1 MKNIKKLAC
10 VLAIIS
16 LTGCVPTGLQD
27 ETVEKYKKQYEQF
40 EKKGPSVELSG
51 SSKNLKLPGSSKNSK
66 LPGSSKDSKPSKSS
80 KDSKPSESSKDS
92 NSNNSSKNTNKDS
105 SKNPKKSFFQKIKE
119 VLGFDSKSKQKL
131 NNSKKDTSKIKISKK
146 SKKENSKN
154 SSKNTS
160 NSKKKNVNSS
170 KKENADKSKH
180 DPYNVLVT
188 SSVEN
193 GEQQIVYSI
202 SNNGKRSVAVDAT
215 IHFYDEANKEIS
227 NCKDSFLCLDS
238 GESAVSFFKKED
250 VPDSFNDYKIK
261 LSIHE
266 VSVNSQKRN
275 VIYSQSEDDS
285 NASITG
291 RNESSTVLSSAVF
304 NIIYMMDSNPV
315 FCTTVTLSDIQPGAV
330 FSPTIPNIQEA
341 SSSDIEYNNCQ
352 IILKDAFSY

>member
-1 MKNIKKLAC
+1 MKKIKKLAC

-27 ETVEKYKKQYEQF
+27 KTAEKYRKQYEQF
-40 EKKGPSVELSG
+40 EKKGPSAKLDGSFKSSNLDDSSKSPNLDG
-51 SSKNLKLPGSSKNSK
+51 SSQGSKST
-66 LPGSSKDSKPSKSS
+66 GSSKDSKPAGSSKGSNSMNSSKSS
-80 KDSKPSESSKDS
+80 KKSDGSPKKSNKIPKKSIFQKIQEALGFGSKSKQEPNKSKKDEEK
-92 NSNNSSKNTNKDS
+92 NTKKTSKNTN
-105 SKNPKKSFFQKIKE
+105 N
-119 VLGFDSKSKQKL
+119 
-131 NNSKKDTSKIKISKK
+131 
-146 SKKENSKN
+146 SKKENTNK
-154 SSKNTS
+154 TS
-160 NSKKKNVNSS
+160 
-170 KKENADKSKH
+170 H
-180 DPYNVLVT
+180 DPYKVLVT

-215 IHFYDEANKEIS
+215 IHFYDENNKEIS
-227 NCKDSFLCLDS
+227 SCTDSFLCLDS

-285 NASITG
+285 NASISG
-291 RNESSTVLSSAVF
+291 RNESSTVLSSTVF

-315 FCTTVTLSDIQPGAV
+315 FCTTVTLSDIQPSAD

-341 SSSDIEYNNCQ
+341 SGSDIEYNNCQ

>member
-1 MKNIKKLAC
+1 MKKIKKLAC

-27 ETVEKYKKQYEQF
+27 KTAEEYKKQYEQF
-40 EKKGPSVELSG
+40 EKKGPSAKLDGSFKSSNLDG
-51 SSKNLKLPGSSKNSK
+51 SSKSSNLDGSSKSSN
-66 LPGSSKDSKPSKSS
+66 LDGSSQDSKKSDSSSKKFNKTQKKSIFQKIKKALGFGSKSKQEPNKPK
-80 KDSKPSESSKDS
+80 KDEEKSIKKT
-92 NSNNSSKNTNKDS
+92 SKNTND
-105 SKNPKKSFFQKIKE
+105 
-119 VLGFDSKSKQKL
+119 
-131 NNSKKDTSKIKISKK
+131 
-146 SKKENSKN
+146 SKKENI
-154 SSKNTS
+154 SSL
-160 NSKKKNVNSS
+160 
-170 KKENADKSKH
+170 KKENTNKTNH
-180 DPYNVLVT
+180 DPYKVLVT

-215 IHFYDEANKEIS
+215 IHFYDENNKEIS
-227 NCKDSFLCLDS
+227 NCTDTFLCLDS
-238 GESAVSFFKKED
+238 GESAVSFFKKEN

-285 NASITG
+285 NASISG
-291 RNESSTVLSSAVF
+291 RNESSTVLSSTIF

-341 SSSDIEYNNCQ
+341 SGSDIEYNNCQ

>member
-1 MKNIKKLAC
+1 MKKIKKLAC

-16 LTGCVPTGLQD
+16 LTGCVPTGLQNKTA
-27 ETVEKYKKQYEQF
+27 EEYKKQYEQF
-40 EKKGPSVELSG
+40 EKKGPSAKLDG
-51 SSKNLKLPGSSKNSK
+51 SSKSSNLDGSSRGSN
-66 LPGSSKDSKPSKSS
+66 LDGSSQDSNLDSSS
-80 KDSKPSESSKDS
+80 KKF
-92 NSNNSSKNTNKDS
+92 NKTQ
-105 SKNPKKSFFQKIKE
+105 KKSIFQKIKE
-119 VLGFDSKSKQKL
+119 ALGFGSKSKQEPNKP
-131 NNSKKDTSKIKISKK
+131 KKDEEKSIKKTSKNTND
-146 SKKENSKN
+146 SKKEN
-154 SSKNTS
+154 TS
-160 NSKKKNVNSS
+160 SS
-170 KKENADKSKH
+170 KKENTNKTNH
-180 DPYNVLVT
+180 DPYKVLVT

-202 SNNGKRSVAVDAT
+202 SNNGKRSVAVDTT
-215 IHFYDEANKEIS
+215 IHFYDENNKEIS
-227 NCKDSFLCLDS
+227 SCTDSFLCLDS

-285 NASITG
+285 NASISG
-291 RNESSTVLSSAVF
+291 RNESSTVLSSTIF

-315 FCTTVTLSDIQPGAV
+315 FCTTVTLSDIQPGAD

-341 SSSDIEYNNCQ
+341 SGSDIEYNNCQ

>member
-1 MKNIKKLAC
+1 MKKIKKLAC

-27 ETVEKYKKQYEQF
+27 KTAEEYKKQYEQF
-40 EKKGPSVELSG
+40 EKKGPSA
-51 SSKNLKLPGSSKNSK
+51 KLDCS
-66 LPGSSKDSKPSKSS
+66 SKSS
-80 KDSKPSESSKDS
+80 NLDGSSQGSNLDGSSQDSNLDSSSK
-92 NSNNSSKNTNKDS
+92 KFNKT
-105 SKNPKKSFFQKIKE
+105 PKKSIFQKIKE
-119 VLGFDSKSKQKL
+119 ALGFGSESKQEPNK
-131 NNSKKDTSKIKISKK
+131 SKKDKEK
-146 SKKENSKN
+146 STKNTNDFKKEN
-154 SSKNTS
+154 TS
-160 NSKKKNVNSS
+160 SS
-170 KKENADKSKH
+170 KKENTNKTSH
-180 DPYNVLVT
+180 DPYKVLVT

-215 IHFYDEANKEIS
+215 IHFYDENNKEIS
-227 NCKDSFLCLDS
+227 SCTDSFLCLDS

-285 NASITG
+285 NASISG
-291 RNESSTVLSSAVF
+291 RNESSTVLSSTIF

-315 FCTTVTLSDIQPGAV
+315 FCTTVTLSDIQPGAD

-341 SSSDIEYNNCQ
+341 SGSDIEYNNCQ

>member
-1 MKNIKKLAC
+1 MKKIKKLAC

-16 LTGCVPTGLQD
+16 LTGCIPTGLQD
-27 ETVEKYKKQYEQF
+27 KTAEEYKKQYEQF
-40 EKKGPSVELSG
+40 EKKGPSAKLDG
-51 SSKNLKLPGSSKNSK
+51 SSKSSNLDGPSQDSNLDSSSKK
-66 LPGSSKDSKPSKSS
+66 F
-80 KDSKPSESSKDS
+80 
-92 NSNNSSKNTNKDS
+92 NKA
-105 SKNPKKSFFQKIKE
+105 PKKSIFQKIKE
-119 VLGFDSKSKQKL
+119 ALGFGSKSKQEPNKP
-131 NNSKKDTSKIKISKK
+131 KKDEEKSIKKTSKNTND
-146 SKKENSKN
+146 SKKEN
-154 SSKNTS
+154 TS
-160 NSKKKNVNSS
+160 SS
-170 KKENADKSKH
+170 KKENTNKTSH
-180 DPYNVLVT
+180 DPYKVLVT

-215 IHFYDEANKEIS
+215 IHFYDENNKEIS
-227 NCKDSFLCLDS
+227 SCTDSFLCLDS

-285 NASITG
+285 NASISG
-291 RNESSTVLSSAVF
+291 RNESSTVLSSTIF

-315 FCTTVTLSDIQPGAV
+315 FCTTVTLSDIQPGAD
-330 FSPTIPNIQEA
+330 FSQTIPNIQEA
-341 SSSDIEYNNCQ
+341 SGSDIEYNNCQ

>member
-1 MKNIKKLAC
+1 MKKIKKLAC

-16 LTGCVPTGLQD
+16 LTGCVPTGLQNKTA
-27 ETVEKYKKQYEQF
+27 EEYKKQYEQF
-40 EKKGPSVELSG
+40 EKKGPSAKLDG
-51 SSKNLKLPGSSKNSK
+51 SSKSSNLDGSSQGSNLDGPSQDSN
-66 LPGSSKDSKPSKSS
+66 LDSSSKKFNKTQKKSIFQKIKKALGFGSKSKQEPNKPK
-80 KDSKPSESSKDS
+80 KDEEKSIKKT
-92 NSNNSSKNTNKDS
+92 SKNTND
-105 SKNPKKSFFQKIKE
+105 
-119 VLGFDSKSKQKL
+119 
-131 NNSKKDTSKIKISKK
+131 
-146 SKKENSKN
+146 SKKEN
-154 SSKNTS
+154 TS
-160 NSKKKNVNSS
+160 SS
-170 KKENADKSKH
+170 KKENTNKTNH
-180 DPYNVLVT
+180 DPYKILVT

-215 IHFYDEANKEIS
+215 IHFYDENNKEIS
-227 NCKDSFLCLDS
+227 NCTDTFLCLDS
-238 GESAVSFFKKED
+238 GESAVSFFKKEN

-285 NASITG
+285 NASISG
-291 RNESSTVLSSAVF
+291 RNESSTVLSSTIF

-315 FCTTVTLSDIQPGAV
+315 FCTTVTLSDIQPGAD

-341 SSSDIEYNNCQ
+341 SGSDIEYNNCQ

>member
-1 MKNIKKLAC
+1 MKKIKKLAC

-27 ETVEKYKKQYEQF
+27 KTAEKYRKQYEQF
-40 EKKGPSVELSG
+40 EKKGPSAKLDGSSQGSKSTG
-51 SSKNLKLPGSSKNSK
+51 SSKGSSSMNS
-66 LPGSSKDSKPSKSS
+66 SKSS
-80 KDSKPSESSKDS
+80 KKSDGSSKKS
-92 NSNNSSKNTNKDS
+92 NKS
-105 SKNPKKSFFQKIKE
+105 PKKSILQKIQE
-119 VLGFDSKSKQKL
+119 VLGLDSQSKQKP
-131 NNSKKDTSKIKISKK
+131 NK
-146 SKKENSKN
+146 SKKNEEKSIKKPSKN
-154 SSKNTS
+154 VN
-160 NSKKKNVNSS
+160 NSKKKNSS
-170 KKENADKSKH
+170 SPKKENTNKTNH
-180 DPYNVLVT
+180 DPYKVLVT

-215 IHFYDEANKEIS
+215 IHFYDENNKEIS
-227 NCKDSFLCLDS
+227 SCTDSFLCLDS

-285 NASITG
+285 NASISG
-291 RNESSTVLSSAVF
+291 RNESSTVLSSTVF

-315 FCTTVTLSDIQPGAV
+315 FCTTVTLSDIQPGAD

-341 SSSDIEYNNCQ
+341 SGSDIEYNNCQ

>member
-1 MKNIKKLAC
+1 MKKIKKLAC

-27 ETVEKYKKQYEQF
+27 KTAEEYKKQYEQF
-40 EKKGPSVELSG
+40 EKKGPSAKLDG
-51 SSKNLKLPGSSKNSK
+51 SSKSSNLDGSSQDSK
-66 LPGSSKDSKPSKSS
+66 KSDSSSKKFNKTQKKSIFQKIKKALGFGSKSKQEPNKPK
-80 KDSKPSESSKDS
+80 KDEEKSIKKT
-92 NSNNSSKNTNKDS
+92 SKNTND
-105 SKNPKKSFFQKIKE
+105 
-119 VLGFDSKSKQKL
+119 
-131 NNSKKDTSKIKISKK
+131 
-146 SKKENSKN
+146 SKKEN
-154 SSKNTS
+154 TS
-160 NSKKKNVNSS
+160 SS
-170 KKENADKSKH
+170 KKENTNKTNH
-180 DPYNVLVT
+180 DPYKVLVT

-215 IHFYDEANKEIS
+215 IHFYDENNKEIS
-227 NCKDSFLCLDS
+227 NCTDTFLCLDS
-238 GESAVSFFKKED
+238 GESAVSFFKKEN

-285 NASITG
+285 NASISG
-291 RNESSTVLSSAVF
+291 RNESSTVLSSTIF

-315 FCTTVTLSDIQPGAV
+315 FCTTVTLSDIQPGAD

-341 SSSDIEYNNCQ
+341 SGSDIEYNNCQ

>member
-1 MKNIKKLAC
+1 MKKIKKIAC

-16 LTGCVPTGLQD
+16 LTGCVPTGLQNKTA
-27 ETVEKYKKQYEQF
+27 EEYKKQYEQF
-40 EKKGPSVELSG
+40 EKKGPSAKLDG
-51 SSKNLKLPGSSKNSK
+51 SSKSSNLDGSSQDSK
-66 LPGSSKDSKPSKSS
+66 KSDSSSKKF
-80 KDSKPSESSKDS
+80 
-92 NSNNSSKNTNKDS
+92 NKTQ
-105 SKNPKKSFFQKIKE
+105 KKSIFQKIKKA
-119 VLGFDSKSKQKL
+119 LGFGSKSKQEPNKP
-131 NNSKKDTSKIKISKK
+131 KKDKEKSTKK
-146 SKKENSKN
+146 TPKNTNDSKKEN
-154 SSKNTS
+154 TS
-160 NSKKKNVNSS
+160 SS
-170 KKENADKSKH
+170 KKENTNKTSH
-180 DPYNVLVT
+180 DPYKVLVT

-215 IHFYDEANKEIS
+215 IHFYDENNKEIS
-227 NCKDSFLCLDS
+227 NCTDTFLCLDS
-238 GESAVSFFKKED
+238 GESAVSFFKKEN

-285 NASITG
+285 NASISG
-291 RNESSTVLSSAVF
+291 RNESSTVLSSAIF

-315 FCTTVTLSDIQPGAV
+315 FCTTVTLSDIQPGAD

-341 SSSDIEYNNCQ
+341 SGSDIEYNNCQ

>member
-1 MKNIKKLAC
+1 MKKIKKLAC

-27 ETVEKYKKQYEQF
+27 KTAEEYKKQYEQF
-40 EKKGPSVELSG
+40 EKKGPSAKLDG
-51 SSKNLKLPGSSKNSK
+51 SSKSSNLDGSSHDSK
-66 LPGSSKDSKPSKSS
+66 KSDSSSKKF
-80 KDSKPSESSKDS
+80 
-92 NSNNSSKNTNKDS
+92 NKTQ
-105 SKNPKKSFFQKIKE
+105 KKSIFQKIKKA
-119 VLGFDSKSKQKL
+119 LGFGSKSKQEPNKP
-131 NNSKKDTSKIKISKK
+131 KKDKEKSTKK
-146 SKKENSKN
+146 TPKNTNDSKKEN
-154 SSKNTS
+154 TS
-160 NSKKKNVNSS
+160 SS
-170 KKENADKSKH
+170 KKENTNKTNH
-180 DPYNVLVT
+180 DPYKVLVT

-215 IHFYDEANKEIS
+215 IHFYDENNKEIS
-227 NCKDSFLCLDS
+227 SCTDSFLCLDS

-285 NASITG
+285 NASISG
-291 RNESSTVLSSAVF
+291 RNESSTVLSSTIF

-315 FCTTVTLSDIQPGAV
+315 FCTTVTLSDIQPGAD

-341 SSSDIEYNNCQ
+341 SGSDIEYNNCQ

>member
-1 MKNIKKLAC
+1 MKKIKKIAC

-27 ETVEKYKKQYEQF
+27 KTAEKYRKQYEQF
-40 EKKGPSVELSG
+40 EKKGPSAKLDDSSQGSNLDG
-51 SSKNLKLPGSSKNSK
+51 SSKVPKLDGSSQNSK
-66 LPGSSKDSKPSKSS
+66 STGSSKDSKPTSSS
-80 KDSKPSESSKDS
+80 KGSSS
-92 NSNNSSKNTNKDS
+92 MNSSNGSKKSNKT
-105 SKNPKKSFFQKIKE
+105 PKKSILQKIQE
-119 VLGFDSKSKQKL
+119 VLGLDSQSKQKP
-131 NNSKKDTSKIKISKK
+131 NK
-146 SKKENSKN
+146 SKKNEEKSI
-154 SSKNTS
+154 
-160 NSKKKNVNSS
+160 KKPSKNVNSS
-170 KKENADKSKH
+170 KKKNTSSPKKENTNKTNH
-180 DPYNVLVT
+180 DPYKVLVT

-215 IHFYDEANKEIS
+215 IHFYDENNKEIS
-227 NCKDSFLCLDS
+227 SCTDSFLCLDS

-285 NASITG
+285 NASISG
-291 RNESSTVLSSAVF
+291 RNESSTVLSSTIF

-315 FCTTVTLSDIQPGAV
+315 FCTTVTLSDIQPGAD

-341 SSSDIEYNNCQ
+341 SGSDIEYNNCQ

>member
-1 MKNIKKLAC
+1 MKKIKKLAC

-16 LTGCVPTGLQD
+16 LTGCVPTGLQNKTA
-27 ETVEKYKKQYEQF
+27 EEYKKQYEQF
-40 EKKGPSVELSG
+40 EKKGPSAKLDG
-51 SSKNLKLPGSSKNSK
+51 SSKSSNLDGSSQGSNLDGPSQDSN
-66 LPGSSKDSKPSKSS
+66 LDSSSKKF
-80 KDSKPSESSKDS
+80 
-92 NSNNSSKNTNKDS
+92 NKA
-105 SKNPKKSFFQKIKE
+105 PKKSIFQKIKE
-119 VLGFDSKSKQKL
+119 ALGFGSKSKQEPNKP
-131 NNSKKDTSKIKISKK
+131 KKDEEKSIKKTSKNTND
-146 SKKENSKN
+146 SKKEN
-154 SSKNTS
+154 TS
-160 NSKKKNVNSS
+160 SS
-170 KKENADKSKH
+170 KKENTNKTNH
-180 DPYNVLVT
+180 DPYKVLVT

-215 IHFYDEANKEIS
+215 IHFYDENNKEIS
-227 NCKDSFLCLDS
+227 NCTDTFLCLDS
-238 GESAVSFFKKED
+238 GESAVSFFKKEN

-285 NASITG
+285 NASISG
-291 RNESSTVLSSAVF
+291 RNESSTVLSSAIF

-315 FCTTVTLSDIQPGAV
+315 FCTTVTLSDIQPGAD

-341 SSSDIEYNNCQ
+341 SGSDIEYNNCQ

>member
-1 MKNIKKLAC
+1 MKKIKKLTC

-27 ETVEKYKKQYEQF
+27 KTAEEYKKQYEQF
-40 EKKGPSVELSG
+40 EKKGPSAKLDG
-51 SSKNLKLPGSSKNSK
+51 SSKSSNLDGSSQGSNLDGPSQDSN
-66 LPGSSKDSKPSKSS
+66 LDSSSKKF
-80 KDSKPSESSKDS
+80 
-92 NSNNSSKNTNKDS
+92 NKAS
-105 SKNPKKSFFQKIKE
+105 KKSIFQKIKE
-119 VLGFDSKSKQKL
+119 ALGFGSKSKQEPNKP
-131 NNSKKDTSKIKISKK
+131 KKDEEKSIKKTSKNTND
-146 SKKENSKN
+146 SKKEN
-154 SSKNTS
+154 TS
-160 NSKKKNVNSS
+160 SS
-170 KKENADKSKH
+170 KKENTNKTNH
-180 DPYNVLVT
+180 DPYKVLVT

-215 IHFYDEANKEIS
+215 IHFYDENNKEIS
-227 NCKDSFLCLDS
+227 NCTDTFLCLDS
-238 GESAVSFFKKED
+238 GESAVSFFKKEN

-285 NASITG
+285 NASISG
-291 RNESSTVLSSAVF
+291 RNESSTVLSSAIF

-315 FCTTVTLSDIQPGAV
+315 FCTTVTLSDIQPGAD

-341 SSSDIEYNNCQ
+341 SGSDIEYNNCQ

>member
-1 MKNIKKLAC
+1 MKKIKKIAC

-27 ETVEKYKKQYEQF
+27 KTAEKYRKQYEQF
-40 EKKGPSVELSG
+40 EKKGPSAKLDDSSQGSNLDG
-51 SSKNLKLPGSSKNSK
+51 SSKVPKLDGSSQNSK
-66 LPGSSKDSKPSKSS
+66 STGSSKDSKPTSSS
-80 KDSKPSESSKDS
+80 KGSSS
-92 NSNNSSKNTNKDS
+92 MNSSNGS
-105 SKNPKKSFFQKIKE
+105 KKSNKTSKKSILQKIKE
-119 VLGFDSKSKQKL
+119 ALGLDSQSKQKP
-131 NNSKKDTSKIKISKK
+131 NK
-146 SKKENSKN
+146 SKKNEEKNIKKPSKN
-154 SSKNTS
+154 VN
-160 NSKKKNVNSS
+160 NSKKKNASS
-170 KKENADKSKH
+170 PKKENTNKTNH
-180 DPYNVLVT
+180 DPYKVLVT

-202 SNNGKRSVAVDAT
+202 SNNGKRSVAVDTT
-215 IHFYDEANKEIS
+215 IHFYDENNKEIS
-227 NCKDSFLCLDS
+227 SCTDSFLCLDS

-285 NASITG
+285 NASISG

-315 FCTTVTLSDIQPGAV
+315 FCTTVTLSDIQPGAD

-341 SSSDIEYNNCQ
+341 SGSDIEHNNCQ

>member
-1 MKNIKKLAC
+1 MKKIKKLAC

-16 LTGCVPTGLQD
+16 LTGCVPTGLQNKTA
-27 ETVEKYKKQYEQF
+27 EEYKKQYEQF
-40 EKKGPSVELSG
+40 EKKGPSAKLDG
-51 SSKNLKLPGSSKNSK
+51 SSKSSNLDGSSKSSN
-66 LPGSSKDSKPSKSS
+66 LDGSSQDSKKSDSSS
-80 KDSKPSESSKDS
+80 KKF
-92 NSNNSSKNTNKDS
+92 NKTQ
-105 SKNPKKSFFQKIKE
+105 KKSIFQKIKKA
-119 VLGFDSKSKQKL
+119 LGFGSKSKQEPNKP
-131 NNSKKDTSKIKISKK
+131 KKDKEKSTKK
-146 SKKENSKN
+146 TPKNTNDSKKEN
-154 SSKNTS
+154 TS
-160 NSKKKNVNSS
+160 SS
-170 KKENADKSKH
+170 KKENTNKTNH
-180 DPYNVLVT
+180 DPYKVLVT

-215 IHFYDEANKEIS
+215 IHFYDENNKEIS
-227 NCKDSFLCLDS
+227 NCTDTFLCLDS
-238 GESAVSFFKKED
+238 GESAVSFFKKEN

-285 NASITG
+285 NASISG
-291 RNESSTVLSSAVF
+291 RNESSTVLSSAIF

-315 FCTTVTLSDIQPGAV
+315 FCTTVTLSDIQPGAD

-341 SSSDIEYNNCQ
+341 SGSDIEYNNCQ

>member
-1 MKNIKKLAC
+1 MKKIKKIAC

-27 ETVEKYKKQYEQF
+27 KTAEKYRKQYEQF
-40 EKKGPSVELSG
+40 EKKGPSAKLDG
-51 SSKNLKLPGSSKNSK
+51 SSQGSNLDNSSKVPKLDDSSQNSKSIGSFKNSK
-66 LPGSSKDSKPSKSS
+66 PTDSSKGFSS
-80 KDSKPSESSKDS
+80 M
-92 NSNNSSKNTNKDS
+92 NSSKGS
-105 SKNPKKSFFQKIKE
+105 KKSNKTHKKSILQKIKE
-119 VLGFDSKSKQKL
+119 ALGFDSQSKQKP
-131 NNSKKDTSKIKISKK
+131 NKSKKDEEKSIKKP
-146 SKKENSKN
+146 SKN
-154 SSKNTS
+154 VN
-160 NSKKKNVNSS
+160 NSKKKNTSS
-170 KKENADKSKH
+170 PKKENTNKTNH
-180 DPYNVLVT
+180 DPYKVLVT

-215 IHFYDEANKEIS
+215 IHFYDENRKEIS
-227 NCKDSFLCLDS
+227 SCTDSFLCLDS

-285 NASITG
+285 NASISG
-291 RNESSTVLSSAVF
+291 RNESSTVLSSTIF

-315 FCTTVTLSDIQPGAV
+315 FCTTVTLSDIQPGAD

-341 SSSDIEYNNCQ
+341 SGSDIEYNNCQ

>member
-27 ETVEKYKKQYEQF
+27 ETAEKYKKQYEQF
-40 EKKGPSVELSG
+40 EKKGPSAELSG
-51 SSKNLKLPGSSKNSK
+51 SSKNLK

-80 KDSKPSESSKDS
+80 KDSNSNSSSKD
-92 NSNNSSKNTNKDS
+92 TNKT
-105 SKNPKKSFFQKIKE
+105 PKKSFFQKIKE
-119 VLGFDSKSKQKL
+119 ALGFGSKSKQKP
-131 NNSKKDTSKIKISKK
+131 NNSKKNTSKIKVSKK
-146 SKKENSKN
+146 SEKENSKN
-154 SSKNTS
+154 SSKNTN
-160 NSKKKNVNSS
+160 NSKKENMNSS

-227 NCKDSFLCLDS
+227 NCKDSFLSLDS
-238 GESAVSFFKKED
+238 GESIVSFFKKED

-315 FCTTVTLSDIQPGAV
+315 FCTTVTLSDIQPGAD

-341 SSSDIEYNNCQ
+341 SGSDIEYNNCQ

>member
-1 MKNIKKLAC
+1 MKKIKKLAC

-27 ETVEKYKKQYEQF
+27 KTAEKYRKQYEQF
-40 EKKGPSVELSG
+40 EKKGPSAKLDGSSQGFNLDG
-51 SSKNLKLPGSSKNSK
+51 SSKSFKKLDDSSQGSKST
-66 LPGSSKDSKPSKSS
+66 GSSKDSKPAGSSKGSSSMNSSKSS
-80 KDSKPSESSKDS
+80 KKSDGSSKKS
-92 NSNNSSKNTNKDS
+92 NKT
-105 SKNPKKSFFQKIKE
+105 PKKSILQKIKE
-119 VLGFDSKSKQKL
+119 ALGFDSQ
-131 NNSKKDTSKIKISKK
+131 SKKKPNK
-146 SKKENSKN
+146 SKKNEEKSIKKPSKN
-154 SSKNTS
+154 VN
-160 NSKKKNVNSS
+160 NSKKKNTSRP
-170 KKENADKSKH
+170 KKENTNKTNH
-180 DPYNVLVT
+180 DPYKVLVT

-215 IHFYDEANKEIS
+215 IHFYDENNKEIS
-227 NCKDSFLCLDS
+227 SCTDSFLCLDS

-285 NASITG
+285 NASISG
-291 RNESSTVLSSAVF
+291 RNESSTVLSSTVF

-315 FCTTVTLSDIQPGAV
+315 FCTTVTLSDIQPGAD

-341 SSSDIEYNNCQ
+341 SGSDIEYNNCQ

>member
-1 MKNIKKLAC
+1 MKKIKKLAC

-16 LTGCVPTGLQD
+16 LTGCIPTGLQNKTA
-27 ETVEKYKKQYEQF
+27 EEYKKQYEQF
-40 EKKGPSVELSG
+40 EKKGPSAKLDG
-51 SSKNLKLPGSSKNSK
+51 SSKSSNLDGSSQGSN
-66 LPGSSKDSKPSKSS
+66 LDGSSQDSNLDSSS
-80 KDSKPSESSKDS
+80 KKF
-92 NSNNSSKNTNKDS
+92 NKA
-105 SKNPKKSFFQKIKE
+105 PKKSIFQKIKE
-119 VLGFDSKSKQKL
+119 ALGFGSKSKQEPNKP
-131 NNSKKDTSKIKISKK
+131 KKDEEKSIKKTSKNTND
-146 SKKENSKN
+146 SKKEN
-154 SSKNTS
+154 TS
-160 NSKKKNVNSS
+160 SS
-170 KKENADKSKH
+170 KKENTNKTNH
-180 DPYNVLVT
+180 DPYKVLVT

-215 IHFYDEANKEIS
+215 IHFYDENNKEIS
-227 NCKDSFLCLDS
+227 NCTDTFLCLDS
-238 GESAVSFFKKED
+238 GESAVSFFKKEN

-285 NASITG
+285 NASISG
-291 RNESSTVLSSAVF
+291 RNESSTVLSSTIF

-315 FCTTVTLSDIQPGAV
+315 FCTTVTLSDIQPGAD

-341 SSSDIEYNNCQ
+341 SGSDIEYNNCQ

>member
-1 MKNIKKLAC
+1 MKKIKKLAC

-27 ETVEKYKKQYEQF
+27 KTAEKYRKQYEQF
-40 EKKGPSVELSG
+40 EKKGPSAKLNGSSQGSNLDG
-51 SSKNLKLPGSSKNSK
+51 SSKSSKKLDGSSQNSKSTGSSKNSK
-66 LPGSSKDSKPSKSS
+66 PTDSSKSPSSM
-80 KDSKPSESSKDS
+80 
-92 NSNNSSKNTNKDS
+92 NSSKSFKKSDS
-105 SKNPKKSFFQKIKE
+105 SSKKSNKNPKKSIFQKIKE
-119 VLGFDSKSKQKL
+119 ALGFGSKSKQEPNKSKKDEEKNTKKTSKNT
-131 NNSKKDTSKIKISKK
+131 NNSKKENTSSP
-146 SKKENSKN
+146 KKENTNK
-154 SSKNTS
+154 TS
-160 NSKKKNVNSS
+160 
-170 KKENADKSKH
+170 H
-180 DPYNVLVT
+180 DPYKVLVT

-215 IHFYDEANKEIS
+215 IHFYDENNKEIS
-227 NCKDSFLCLDS
+227 SCTDSFLCLDS

-285 NASITG
+285 NASISG
-291 RNESSTVLSSAVF
+291 RNESSTVLSSTVF

-315 FCTTVTLSDIQPGAV
+315 FCTTVTLSDIQPGAD

-341 SSSDIEYNNCQ
+341 SGSDIEYNNCQ

>member
-1 MKNIKKLAC
+1 MKKIKKLAC

-16 LTGCVPTGLQD
+16 LTGCVPTGLQNKTA
-27 ETVEKYKKQYEQF
+27 EEYKKQYEQF
-40 EKKGPSVELSG
+40 EKKGPSAKLDG
-51 SSKNLKLPGSSKNSK
+51 SSKSSNLDGSSHDSK
-66 LPGSSKDSKPSKSS
+66 KSDSSSKKF
-80 KDSKPSESSKDS
+80 
-92 NSNNSSKNTNKDS
+92 NKTQ
-105 SKNPKKSFFQKIKE
+105 KKSIFQKIKKA
-119 VLGFDSKSKQKL
+119 LGFGSKSKQEPNKP
-131 NNSKKDTSKIKISKK
+131 KKDKEKSTKK
-146 SKKENSKN
+146 TPKNTNDSKKEN
-154 SSKNTS
+154 TS
-160 NSKKKNVNSS
+160 SS
-170 KKENADKSKH
+170 KKENTNKTSH
-180 DPYNVLVT
+180 DPYKVLVT

-215 IHFYDEANKEIS
+215 IHFYDENNKEIS
-227 NCKDSFLCLDS
+227 SCTDSFLCLDS

-285 NASITG
+285 NASISG
-291 RNESSTVLSSAVF
+291 RNESSTVLSSTIF

-315 FCTTVTLSDIQPGAV
+315 FCTTVTLSDIQPGAD

-341 SSSDIEYNNCQ
+341 SGSDIEYNNCQ

>member
-1 MKNIKKLAC
+1 MKKIKKLTC

-27 ETVEKYKKQYEQF
+27 KTAEEYKKQYEQF
-40 EKKGPSVELSG
+40 EKKGPSAKLDG
-51 SSKNLKLPGSSKNSK
+51 SSKSSNLDGSSKSSN
-66 LPGSSKDSKPSKSS
+66 LDGSSQGSNLDGSSQDSKKSDSSSKKFNKTQKKSIFQKIKKALGFGSKSKQEPNKPK
-80 KDSKPSESSKDS
+80 KDEEKSIKKT
-92 NSNNSSKNTNKDS
+92 SKNTND
-105 SKNPKKSFFQKIKE
+105 
-119 VLGFDSKSKQKL
+119 
-131 NNSKKDTSKIKISKK
+131 
-146 SKKENSKN
+146 SKKEN
-154 SSKNTS
+154 TS
-160 NSKKKNVNSS
+160 SS
-170 KKENADKSKH
+170 KKENTNKTNH
-180 DPYNVLVT
+180 DPYKVLVT

-215 IHFYDEANKEIS
+215 IHFYDENNKEIS
-227 NCKDSFLCLDS
+227 NCTDTFLCLDS
-238 GESAVSFFKKED
+238 GESAVSFFKKEN

-285 NASITG
+285 NASISG
-291 RNESSTVLSSAVF
+291 RNESSTVLSSTIF

-315 FCTTVTLSDIQPGAV
+315 FCTTVTLSDIQPGAD

-341 SSSDIEYNNCQ
+341 SGSDIEYNNCQ

>member
-1 MKNIKKLAC
+1 MKKIKKLAC

-27 ETVEKYKKQYEQF
+27 KTAEKYRKQYEQF
-40 EKKGPSVELSG
+40 EKKGPSAKLDGSSQGFNLDG
-51 SSKNLKLPGSSKNSK
+51 SSKSFKKLDDSSQGSKST
-66 LPGSSKDSKPSKSS
+66 GSSKDSKPAGSSKGSSSMNSSKSS
-80 KDSKPSESSKDS
+80 KKSDGSSKKS
-92 NSNNSSKNTNKDS
+92 NKT
-105 SKNPKKSFFQKIKE
+105 PKKSILQKIKE
-119 VLGFDSKSKQKL
+119 ALGFDSQSRQKP
-131 NNSKKDTSKIKISKK
+131 NK
-146 SKKENSKN
+146 SKKNEEKSIKKPSKN
-154 SSKNTS
+154 VN
-160 NSKKKNVNSS
+160 NSKKKNTSRP
-170 KKENADKSKH
+170 KKENTNKTNH
-180 DPYNVLVT
+180 DPYKVLVT

-215 IHFYDEANKEIS
+215 IHFYDENNKEIS
-227 NCKDSFLCLDS
+227 SCTDSFLCLDS

-285 NASITG
+285 NASISG
-291 RNESSTVLSSAVF
+291 RNESSTVLSSTVF

-315 FCTTVTLSDIQPGAV
+315 FCTTVTLSDIQPGAD

-341 SSSDIEYNNCQ
+341 SGSDIEYNNCQ

>member
-1 MKNIKKLAC
+1 MKKIKKLAC

-16 LTGCVPTGLQD
+16 LTGCVPTGLQNK
-27 ETVEKYKKQYEQF
+27 TAEKYRKQYEQF
-40 EKKGPSVELSG
+40 EKKGPSAKLDG
-51 SSKNLKLPGSSKNSK
+51 SSKSSNLDGSSQGSNLDGSSQDSN
-66 LPGSSKDSKPSKSS
+66 LDSSSKDSKPTDSS
-80 KDSKPSESSKDS
+80 KGPSSM
-92 NSNNSSKNTNKDS
+92 NSSKNSKKSDS
-105 SKNPKKSFFQKIKE
+105 SSKKFNKTQKKSIFQKIKE
-119 VLGFDSKSKQKL
+119 ALGFGPESKQEPNK
-131 NNSKKDTSKIKISKK
+131 SKKDKEKSTKK
-146 SKKENSKN
+146 TPKNTNDFKKEN
-154 SSKNTS
+154 TS
-160 NSKKKNVNSS
+160 SS
-170 KKENADKSKH
+170 KKENTNKTSH
-180 DPYNVLVT
+180 DPYKILVT

-215 IHFYDEANKEIS
+215 IHFYDENNKEIS
-227 NCKDSFLCLDS
+227 NCTDSFLCLDS

-285 NASITG
+285 NASISG
-291 RNESSTVLSSAVF
+291 RNESSTVLSSTIF

-315 FCTTVTLSDIQPGAV
+315 FCTTVTLSDIQPGAD

-341 SSSDIEYNNCQ
+341 SGSDIEYNNCQ

>member
-1 MKNIKKLAC
+1 MKIIKKLAC

-27 ETVEKYKKQYEQF
+27 KTAEKYRKQYEQF
-40 EKKGPSVELSG
+40 EKKGPSAELDG
-51 SSKNLKLPGSSKNSK
+51 SSQGSNLNDSSQGFNLDGS
-66 LPGSSKDSKPSKSS
+66 SKSS
-80 KDSKPSESSKDS
+80 KKSDGSSKKS
-92 NSNNSSKNTNKDS
+92 HKA
-105 SKNPKKSFFQKIKE
+105 PKKSIFQKIKE
-119 VLGFDSKSKQKL
+119 ALGFDSKSKQKP
-131 NNSKKDTSKIKISKK
+131 NKSKKNEEKSIKKPSKNTND
-146 SKKENSKN
+146 SKKENS
-154 SSKNTS
+154 SSP
-160 NSKKKNVNSS
+160 
-170 KKENADKSKH
+170 KKENTNKTNH
-180 DPYNVLVT
+180 DPYKVLVT

-215 IHFYDEANKEIS
+215 IHFYDENNKEIS
-227 NCKDSFLCLDS
+227 SCTDSFLCLDS

-285 NASITG
+285 NASISG
-291 RNESSTVLSSAVF
+291 RNESSTVLSSTVF

-315 FCTTVTLSDIQPGAV
+315 FCTTVTLSDIQPGAD

-341 SSSDIEYNNCQ
+341 SGSDIEYNNCQ

>member
-1 MKNIKKLAC
+1 MKKIKKLAC

-27 ETVEKYKKQYEQF
+27 KTAEEYKKQYEQF
-40 EKKGPSVELSG
+40 EKKGPSAKLDG
-51 SSKNLKLPGSSKNSK
+51 SSKSSNLDGSSQDSK
-66 LPGSSKDSKPSKSS
+66 KSDSSSKKFNKTQKKSIFQKIKKALGFGSKSKQEPNKPK
-80 KDSKPSESSKDS
+80 KDEEKSIKKT
-92 NSNNSSKNTNKDS
+92 SKNTND
-105 SKNPKKSFFQKIKE
+105 
-119 VLGFDSKSKQKL
+119 
-131 NNSKKDTSKIKISKK
+131 
-146 SKKENSKN
+146 SKKEN
-154 SSKNTS
+154 TS
-160 NSKKKNVNSS
+160 SS
-170 KKENADKSKH
+170 KKENTNKTNH
-180 DPYNVLVT
+180 DPYKVLVT

-215 IHFYDEANKEIS
+215 IHFYDENNKEIS
-227 NCKDSFLCLDS
+227 NCTDTFLCLDS

-285 NASITG
+285 NASISG
-291 RNESSTVLSSAVF
+291 RNESSTVLSSTIF

-315 FCTTVTLSDIQPGAV
+315 FCTTVTLSDIQPGAD

-341 SSSDIEYNNCQ
+341 SGSDIEYNNCQ

>member
-1 MKNIKKLAC
+1 MKKTKKLAC

-27 ETVEKYKKQYEQF
+27 KTAEEYKKQYEQF
-40 EKKGPSVELSG
+40 EKKGPSAKLDG
-51 SSKNLKLPGSSKNSK
+51 SSQSSNLDGPSQDSNLDSSSKKFNKTQKKSIFQK
-66 LPGSSKDSKPSKSS
+66 IKKALGFGSKS
-80 KDSKPSESSKDS
+80 KQEPNKPKKNEEKSIKKT
-92 NSNNSSKNTNKDS
+92 SKNTND
-105 SKNPKKSFFQKIKE
+105 
-119 VLGFDSKSKQKL
+119 
-131 NNSKKDTSKIKISKK
+131 
-146 SKKENSKN
+146 SKKEN
-154 SSKNTS
+154 TS
-160 NSKKKNVNSS
+160 SS
-170 KKENADKSKH
+170 KKENTNKTNH
-180 DPYNVLVT
+180 DPYKVLVT

-215 IHFYDEANKEIS
+215 IHFYDENNKEIS
-227 NCKDSFLCLDS
+227 NCTDTFLCLDS
-238 GESAVSFFKKED
+238 GESAVSFFKKEN

-285 NASITG
+285 NASISG
-291 RNESSTVLSSAVF
+291 RNESSTVLSSTIF

-315 FCTTVTLSDIQPGAV
+315 FCTTVTLSDIQPGAD

-341 SSSDIEYNNCQ
+341 SGSDIEYNNCQ

>member
-1 MKNIKKLAC
+1 MKKIKKLAC

-16 LTGCVPTGLQD
+16 LTGCVPTGLQNKTA
-27 ETVEKYKKQYEQF
+27 EEYKKQYEQF
-40 EKKGPSVELSG
+40 EKKGPSAKLDG
-51 SSKNLKLPGSSKNSK
+51 SSKSSNLDGSSQDSK
-66 LPGSSKDSKPSKSS
+66 KSDSSSKKFNKTQKKSIFQKIKKALGFGSKSKQEPNKPK
-80 KDSKPSESSKDS
+80 KDEEKSIKKT
-92 NSNNSSKNTNKDS
+92 SKNTND
-105 SKNPKKSFFQKIKE
+105 
-119 VLGFDSKSKQKL
+119 
-131 NNSKKDTSKIKISKK
+131 
-146 SKKENSKN
+146 SKKEN
-154 SSKNTS
+154 TS
-160 NSKKKNVNSS
+160 SS
-170 KKENADKSKH
+170 KKENTNKTNH
-180 DPYNVLVT
+180 DPYKVLVT

-215 IHFYDEANKEIS
+215 IHFYDENNKEIS
-227 NCKDSFLCLDS
+227 NCTDTFLCLDS
-238 GESAVSFFKKED
+238 GESAVSFFKKEN

-285 NASITG
+285 NASISG
-291 RNESSTVLSSAVF
+291 RNESSTVLSSTIF

-315 FCTTVTLSDIQPGAV
+315 FCTTVTLSDIQPGAD

-341 SSSDIEYNNCQ
+341 SGSDIEYNNCQ

>member
-1 MKNIKKLAC
+1 MKKIKKLAC

-16 LTGCVPTGLQD
+16 LTGCIPTGLQNKTA
-27 ETVEKYKKQYEQF
+27 EEYKKQYEQF
-40 EKKGPSVELSG
+40 EKKGPSAKLDG
-51 SSKNLKLPGSSKNSK
+51 SSKSSNLDGSSQDSK
-66 LPGSSKDSKPSKSS
+66 KSDSSSKKF
-80 KDSKPSESSKDS
+80 
-92 NSNNSSKNTNKDS
+92 NKTQ
-105 SKNPKKSFFQKIKE
+105 KKSVFQKIKE
-119 VLGFDSKSKQKL
+119 ALGFGSKSKQEPHKP
-131 NNSKKDTSKIKISKK
+131 KKDEEKSIKNTND
-146 SKKENSKN
+146 SKKENTNKTN
-154 SSKNTS
+154 
-160 NSKKKNVNSS
+160 
-170 KKENADKSKH
+170 H
-180 DPYNVLVT
+180 DPYKVLVT

-215 IHFYDEANKEIS
+215 IHFYDENNKEIS
-227 NCKDSFLCLDS
+227 NCTDTFLCLDS
-238 GESAVSFFKKED
+238 GESAVSFFKKEN

-285 NASITG
+285 NASISG
-291 RNESSTVLSSAVF
+291 RNESSTVLSSTIF

-315 FCTTVTLSDIQPGAV
+315 FCTTVTLSDIQPGAD

-341 SSSDIEYNNCQ
+341 SGSDIEYNNCQ

>member
-1 MKNIKKLAC
+1 MKKIKKLAC

-16 LTGCVPTGLQD
+16 LTGCVPTGLQNKTA
-27 ETVEKYKKQYEQF
+27 EEYKKQYEQF
-40 EKKGPSVELSG
+40 EKKGPSAKLDG
-51 SSKNLKLPGSSKNSK
+51 SSKSSNLDGSSKSSN
-66 LPGSSKDSKPSKSS
+66 LDGSSQDSKKSDSSSKKFNKTQKKSIFQKIKKALGFGSKSKQEPNKPK
-80 KDSKPSESSKDS
+80 KDEEKSIKKT
-92 NSNNSSKNTNKDS
+92 SKNTND
-105 SKNPKKSFFQKIKE
+105 
-119 VLGFDSKSKQKL
+119 
-131 NNSKKDTSKIKISKK
+131 
-146 SKKENSKN
+146 SKKEN
-154 SSKNTS
+154 TS
-160 NSKKKNVNSS
+160 SS
-170 KKENADKSKH
+170 KKENTNKTNH
-180 DPYNVLVT
+180 DPYKVLVT

-215 IHFYDEANKEIS
+215 IHFYDENNKEIS
-227 NCKDSFLCLDS
+227 NCTDTFLCLDS
-238 GESAVSFFKKED
+238 GESAVSFFKKEN

-285 NASITG
+285 NASISG
-291 RNESSTVLSSAVF
+291 RNESSTVLSSTIF

-315 FCTTVTLSDIQPGAV
+315 FCTTVTLSDIQPGAD

-341 SSSDIEYNNCQ
+341 SGSDIEYNNCQ

>member
-1 MKNIKKLAC
+1 MKKIKKLAC

-27 ETVEKYKKQYEQF
+27 KTAEEYKKQYEQF
-40 EKKGPSVELSG
+40 EKKGPSAKLDG
-51 SSKNLKLPGSSKNSK
+51 SSKSSNLDGSSKSSN
-66 LPGSSKDSKPSKSS
+66 LDGSSQDSKKSDSSS
-80 KDSKPSESSKDS
+80 KKF
-92 NSNNSSKNTNKDS
+92 NKTQ
-105 SKNPKKSFFQKIKE
+105 KKSIFQKIKKA
-119 VLGFDSKSKQKL
+119 LGFGSKSKQEPNKP
-131 NNSKKDTSKIKISKK
+131 KKDKEKSTKK
-146 SKKENSKN
+146 TPKNTNDSKKEN
-154 SSKNTS
+154 TS
-160 NSKKKNVNSS
+160 SS
-170 KKENADKSKH
+170 KKENTNKTSH
-180 DPYNVLVT
+180 DPYKVLVT

-215 IHFYDEANKEIS
+215 IHFYDENNKEIS
-227 NCKDSFLCLDS
+227 SCTDSFLCLDS

-285 NASITG
+285 NASISG
-291 RNESSTVLSSAVF
+291 RNESSTVLSSTIF

-315 FCTTVTLSDIQPGAV
+315 FCTTVTLSDIQPGAD

-341 SSSDIEYNNCQ
+341 SGSDIEYNNCQ